1 MKVLVFGAARDIIEK
16 GELNIELTAPKSI
29 QSFRADL
36 MHEFPALKNLNALAI
51 AVNEVYAN
59 DDVVVNNQDVVAL
72 IPPVSGG

>member
-16 GELNIELTAPKSI
+16 GELNIELTEPKSI